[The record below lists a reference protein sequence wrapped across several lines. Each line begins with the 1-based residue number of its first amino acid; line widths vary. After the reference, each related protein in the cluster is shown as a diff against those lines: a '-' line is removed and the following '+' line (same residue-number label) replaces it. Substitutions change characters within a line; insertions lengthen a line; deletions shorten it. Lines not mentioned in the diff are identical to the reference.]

1 MARKRFETPRLRQA
15 SNLGYSVSVTER
27 DVTLYSGD
35 AQSLLRHFNFA
46 SAALYKMGINLR
58 RLTTKDKVGE
68 IERVV
73 FDEILNP
80 LKNDLAAEVTKFE
93 RQFGNPKLEA
103 KFTKPFNGTAQFQYP
118 RAKIL
123 LELLVDFDNLLV
135 RVHQLWHAELLD
147 DDEYLRVTDDFRVRL
162 KDSEK
167 RIDQMVRQ
175 AIQLA
180 QKEKEDAEVEEGI
193 KAMSASAISTE
204 APQDTTKTSGRRGRK
219 AADTVAPALD
229 TKEEGQEK
237 GPENP
242 PMVSAEERA
251 ISPFEQIQ

>member
-15 SNLGYSVSVTER
+15 SNLAYSVSVTER
-27 DVTLYSGD
+27 DVTLNSGD

-80 LKNDLAAEVTKFE
+80 LKNDLAAEVARFE

-103 KFTKPFNGTAQFQYP
+103 KFTKPFQGTVQFQYP

-123 LELLVDFDNLLV
+123 LDLLVDFDNLLV

-147 DDEYLRVTDDFRVRL
+147 DDEYLRVTDEFRVRL

-167 RIDQMVRQ
+167 RIDQMVRN
-175 AIQLA
+175 AIQFA
-180 QKEKEDAEVEEGI
+180 QKEKEDAEVEAGV
-193 KAMSASAISTE
+193 AALSASAGSQEGSEITPKPTTRKSARKGSE
-204 APQDTTKTSGRRGRK
+204 PAGPSPESPGQDQGKVVENS
-219 AADTVAPALD
+219 A
-229 TKEEGQEK
+229 
-237 GPENP
+237 PENTEGAP
-242 PMVSAEERA
+242 F
-251 ISPFEQIQ
+251 SPFVQ